1 MFGSKPA
8 PEVSYAG
15 LATETTAVH
24 ALDREAHLRLGAHY
38 RWYNEVRNAK
48 RGEFQLFGGDNLEEQ
63 LLATRAALASV
74 TAALNGGLV
83 TTFNQ
88 VVEVGAKAEHVPS
101 GWPTKIE
108 MPDRNNPP
116 HTGAAED
123 TLILSYSPVKF
134 LALAKTIHEKGKG
147 LPFYSD
153 GLIKKLW
160 FKVIGFY
167 CEPAHWNAERLGY
180 LVATVPG
187 DAQLGDVQQRLV
199 SLKTDV
205 EHLASVVQLFRFG
218 GARLGATG
226 GKNTTEELYKFS
238 DAELVSELYLQNLVL
253 HGLEQFLFRYYV
265 TLLGAAKGGR
275 VIRHISQIFGPLQT
289 RVEEVR
295 LQFQV
300 SFATEREK
308 MRLRPQF
315 QEFYKEQEQRPEAE
329 MDGERGPIRFS
340 NRLVDQMALARGGKL
355 SQPQAQAWVE
365 ALRTHVLAQ
374 VDSERGCAFLV
385 EILNTLVNS
394 TRLSVEGKLK
404 VAKQLREFA
413 LDQEKAGLAQI
424 GSRRR
429 KVDDRK
435 RLILRRAAKFKTDKQ
450 PDAAAAYE
458 AQAAKL
464 EADAAG
470 VFTTMQ
476 QAVDRRREQ
485 LVARVEQMEA
495 QAKEEGESN
504 TGRSAAGVY
513 QLLAQLDTEKKVRA
527 RLLPYLVQVIHEE
540 KDDTYHTLYRFLF
553 GVLSDLAPTEKMVL
567 RKLVASKMK
576 LDDQEL
582 VVTDQELKDYQ
593 QIIVTK
599 KTELMQETPSLMEYK
614 LVQGPIQLKL
624 EQLLGLGLNSPSLVL
639 LLQLP
644 LNPPNKPPA
653 KLPGPVVRKVLM
665 LNQLMNP
672 LPEHDVTLP
681 NVEQEAPIA
690 KKINFNR
697 LAKLGA

>member
-1 MFGSKPA
+1 
-8 PEVSYAG
+8 
-15 LATETTAVH
+15 
-24 ALDREAHLRLGAHY
+24 
-38 RWYNEVRNAK
+38 
-48 RGEFQLFGGDNLEEQ
+48 
-63 LLATRAALASV
+63 
-74 TAALNGGLV
+74 
-83 TTFNQ
+83 
-88 VVEVGAKAEHVPS
+88 
-101 GWPTKIE
+101 
-108 MPDRNNPP
+108 
-116 HTGAAED
+116 
-123 TLILSYSPVKF
+123 
-134 LALAKTIHEKGKG
+134 
-147 LPFYSD
+147 
-153 GLIKKLW
+153 
-160 FKVIGFY
+160 
-167 CEPAHWNAERLGY
+167 
-180 LVATVPG
+180 
-187 DAQLGDVQQRLV
+187 
-199 SLKTDV
+199 
-205 EHLASVVQLFRFG
+205 
-218 GARLGATG
+218 
-226 GKNTTEELYKFS
+226 
-238 DAELVSELYLQNLVL
+238 
-253 HGLEQFLFRYYV
+253 
-265 TLLGAAKGGR
+265 
-275 VIRHISQIFGPLQT
+275 
-289 RVEEVR
+289 
-295 LQFQV
+295 
-300 SFATEREK
+300 
-308 MRLRPQF
+308 
-315 QEFYKEQEQRPEAE
+315 
-329 MDGERGPIRFS
+329 
-340 NRLVDQMALARGGKL
+340 
-355 SQPQAQAWVE
+355 
-365 ALRTHVLAQ
+365 
-374 VDSERGCAFLV
+374 V

-413 LDQEKAGLAQI
+413 LDQEKVGLAQI
-424 GSRRR
+424 ASRRR
-429 KVDDRK
+429 KVDEQK

-464 EADAAG
+464 EADAEG
-470 VFTTMQ
+470 VFANMR
-476 QAVDRRREQ
+476 QAVDRRRDQ

-513 QLLAQLDTEKKVRA
+513 QILAQLDTEKKVRA
-527 RLLPYLVQVIHEE
+527 RLLPYLVQVIQEE

-599 KTELMQETPSLMEYK
+599 KTELMHETPSLMDYK

-697 LAKLGA
+697 LAKLSA